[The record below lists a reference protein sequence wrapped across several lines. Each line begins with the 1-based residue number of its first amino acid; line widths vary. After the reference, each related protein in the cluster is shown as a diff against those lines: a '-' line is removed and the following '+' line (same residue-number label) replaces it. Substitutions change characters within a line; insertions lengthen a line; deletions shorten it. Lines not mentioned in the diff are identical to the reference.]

1 MAAYN
6 QDEEVR
12 PPMSIARVL
21 IAYDGSTGGEAIF
34 DDLALAGLPEQAE
47 ALVLTVADIWMPAH
61 DAPQGV
67 TAPALIAALH
77 QIQAR
82 AEDELLAARA
92 SAEAAAARVSRAHPG
107 WRVDGEALADSPA
120 WGVIQRAE
128 AWPADLVI
136 VGSHGRSGL
145 GRFVLGSVS
154 ARLVHELRCGV
165 RIARQPPPRPP
176 VLPRILIGVDASPDA
191 QAALKMVAARRW
203 PPATETHVVVAVDE
217 KMLRTV
223 PPALLPSAPLAEGL
237 AEQVARRA
245 TAALEAAG
253 LSATYHVEPGD
264 AARGL
269 LRRAQE
275 WGATSIFVGARG
287 LSRGQRL
294 LLGSVSTAVAMR
306 APCSVEIVR
315 AH

>member
-1 MAAYN
+1 
-6 QDEEVR
+6 
-12 PPMSIARVL
+12 MSISRVL
-21 IAYDGSTGGEAIF
+21 IACDGSPGADAVF
-34 DDLALAGLPEQAE
+34 DDLTLAGLPEQLE
-47 ALVLTVADIWMPAH
+47 AIVLTVADIWMPAH
-61 DAPQGV
+61 DTPQSV
-67 TAPALIAALH
+67 TAPALIAALQ

-82 AEDELLAARA
+82 AHDELLAARA
-92 SAEAAAARVSRAHPG
+92 TAEAAAARVARLHPG
-107 WRVDGEALADSPA
+107 WIVRGEAIADSPA

-128 AWPADLVI
+128 AWPADLVV

-165 RIARQPPPRPP
+165 RIARQPAPRPP
-176 VLPRILIGVDASPDA
+176 ALPRILIGVDPSADA
-191 QAALKMVAARRW
+191 QAALKMVCTRRW
-203 PPATETHVVVAVDE
+203 PPATELHVVVAVDE
-217 KMLRTV
+217 KMLLAV

-245 TAALEAAG
+245 TAELEGAG
-253 LSATYHVEPGD
+253 LKATYHVEPGD